1 MASRRTLKAASA
13 IREVV
18 SMAILTGIRD
28 PRVCDV
34 TVIGVEVTGDMRT
47 AKIHVS
53 IMGDEKKQALCLH
66 GLKRSAGFIQSRI
79 KDRID
84 TRFIPKVEF
93 KLDEGVKH
101 SVEISRILQD
111 VLPDSQDDEADAD
124 SLTAEGSDHENYD
137 HEDLEN
143 EQESESPPK
152 IDSDTSESTE
162 D

>member
-28 PRVCDV
+28 PRVSDV

-47 AKIHVS
+47 AKVHVS

-93 KLDEGVKH
+93 ELDEGVKH
-101 SVEISRILQD
+101 SVEISRILQE
-111 VLPDSQDDEADAD
+111 VLPDLQDDGADAE
-124 SLTAEGSDHENYD
+124 SLVAEDSDHD
-137 HEDLEN
+137 DLEN
-143 EQESESPPK
+143 VSEQDEPTKP
-152 IDSDTSESTE
+152 DSTSTESTE